1 MGGLLLRLQKT
12 LHWLQS
18 CTAYRPFPFNEWMFD
33 CNHFVSSYSTKILFQ
48 TQLFSAGWK
57 VMQSAV
63 VHYSAWYLANNVTR
77 QPTGLFSLFL
87 YLIQWAALAKK
98 EEERNTKKWFH
109 EIHLTLTHSLSFCH
123 HVVAV
128 GDCHN
133 TPALSACRR
142 GTNAFKAVCFSS
154 EKSLIIFYLNV
165 ICKVSSERG
174 RLFILDCVIGFIL
187 HSFTLSAMGRMCLC
201 ENVSL
206 VWLFKPPPVI
216 LSK

>member
-1 MGGLLLRLQKT
+1 
-12 LHWLQS
+12 
-18 CTAYRPFPFNEWMFD
+18 MFD

-48 TQLFSAGWK
+48 TQLFCARWK

-63 VHYSAWYLANNVTR
+63 VYYSACYLANYVTH

-87 YLIQWAALAKK
+87 YLIQWAYLIGQKK
-98 EEERNTKKWFH
+98 KKRNATKWFH

-133 TPALSACRR
+133 TPALSACRH

-154 EKSLIIFYLNV
+154 EKSLIIFYLYV
-165 ICKVSSERG
+165 ICKVSSERERG
-174 RLFILDCVIGFIL
+174 
-187 HSFTLSAMGRMCLC
+187 CLY
-201 ENVSL
+201 
-206 VWLFKPPPVI
+206 
-216 LSK
+216 